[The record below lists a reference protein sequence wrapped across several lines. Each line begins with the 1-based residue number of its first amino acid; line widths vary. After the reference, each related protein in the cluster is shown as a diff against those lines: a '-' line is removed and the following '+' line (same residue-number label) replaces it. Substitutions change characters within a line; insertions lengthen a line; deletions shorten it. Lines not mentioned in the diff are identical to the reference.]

1 MPATTRGPLPP
12 AVYWRRRLFVLG
24 LACSLVVLIGG
35 LLRGGS
41 DGASDDRGVEA
52 VQSAAEPTELPT
64 DPLTGDPADGGSSP
78 ASGEGAASGLPTP
91 TPTPTPTPLAQ
102 PEGACEPVDVA
113 VTPVVE
119 EAVAGRDVTVV
130 LEMRSIESPACTYEV
145 SPAHLAVTITSGS
158 DPIWSSRDCPR
169 VLPTQSV
176 VLRPEEPVRLGV
188 VWNARRSN
196 LGCPGRSAYA
206 LDGFY
211 HVQAAALGGE
221 PQDVQFELELPRPE
235 VITPSPTPTQKPKP
249 SGKPDGQRP
258 SGNQSGN
265 QSGNESSNQS
275 GNESGRPADEPSGAV
290 EPADPA

>member
-1 MPATTRGPLPP
+1 MPATPPTTRGPLPP
-12 AVYWRRRLFVLG
+12 GVYWRRRLFVLG
-24 LACSLVVLIGG
+24 LACSLVVLIAGV
-35 LLRGGS
+35 LRGGS

-52 VQSAAEPTELPT
+52 VQSAAEPTDQPTEDPT
-64 DPLTGDPADGGSSP
+64 DDPSEPADPAGTAGTLP
-78 ASGEGAASGLPTP
+78 PTP
-91 TPTPTPTPLAQ
+91 TSTPLAQ

-130 LEMRSIESPACTYEV
+130 LELRSIESPACTYEI
-145 SPAHLAVTITSGS
+145 SPAHLAVTITSGA

-169 VLPTQSV
+169 VLPTQSA
-176 VLRPEEPVRLGV
+176 VLRPEEPVRVGV

-221 PQDVQFELELPRPE
+221 PQDVQFELELPSPE
-235 VITPSPTPTQKPKP
+235 VVTPAPEPTAKPRPSGEPTGKPSGDASGEPSDEASGRPSGRP
-249 SGKPDGQRP
+249 SGKPGGQP
-258 SGNQSGN
+258 SDQ
-265 QSGNESSNQS
+265 
-275 GNESGRPADEPSGAV
+275 PTGAV
-290 EPADPA
+290 EPGDPA

>member
-52 VQSAAEPTELPT
+52 VQSAAEPSDLPT
-64 DPLTGDPADGGSSP
+64 DLPTESGTDSAEGPTDGASRPGSD
-78 ASGEGAASGLPTP
+78 ATSGVPTP
-91 TPTPTPTPLAQ
+91 TTTPLAQ
-102 PEGACEPVDVA
+102 PEGPCEPVDVA

-145 SPAHLAVTITSGS
+145 SPAHLAMTITSGS

-221 PQDVQFELELPRPE
+221 PQDVQFELELPSPE
-235 VITPSPTPTQKPKP
+235 VITPQPTPTQKP
-249 SGKPDGQRP
+249 RP
-258 SGNQSGN
+258 SGNGSGTPSGN
-265 QSGNESSNQS
+265 GSGNGS
-275 GNESGRPADEPSGAV
+275 GKPTGKPTGEPSGAV

>member
-1 MPATTRGPLPP
+1 MPATPPTTRGPLPP
-12 AVYWRRRLFVLG
+12 GVYWRRRLFVLG

-41 DGASDDRGVEA
+41 DGASEDRGVEA
-52 VQSAAEPTELPT
+52 VQSAAEPSDLPSEGPT
-64 DPLTGDPADGGSSP
+64 DDLADPDQSAGL
-78 ASGEGAASGLPTP
+78 GATSV
-91 TPTPTPTPLAQ
+91 PTPTPTPLAQ

-130 LEMRSIESPACTYEV
+130 LELRSIESAACTYEI
-145 SPAHLAVTITSGS
+145 SPAHVAVTITSGA

-169 VLPTQSV
+169 VLPTQSA
-176 VLRPEEPVRLGV
+176 VLRPEEPVRVGV

-196 LGCPGRSAYA
+196 LGCPGRSSYA

-221 PQDVQFELELPRPE
+221 PQDVQFELELPRPD
-235 VITPSPTPTQKPKP
+235 VVTPTPTPTQKPQPSGKP
-249 SGKPDGQRP
+249 SGKPTGGASGEPSNEPSDRP
-258 SGNQSGN
+258 SGKPAGKPSGKP
-265 QSGNESSNQS
+265 
-275 GNESGRPADEPSGAV
+275 SGRPTGAV
-290 EPADPA
+290 EPGDPA